1 MGQRLYQVAF
11 LVSAFWLSSAAFAA
25 YKIGIY
31 TDQPSQDKSKGLV
44 EYLKN
49 NPPFN
54 KFDVEFVIY
63 PMSTQELN
71 CGPSNGIA
79 RLVTCDT
86 QKVQNAAFK
95 NGVDQAFVV
104 SNYPAYG
111 GSGGTIPVMTT
122 DSGIPYSTMV
132 HEYLHTVGFG
142 DEYPYSSSETY
153 IYCTQQNIRRYVNL
167 AIIEPLA
174 SYSGDYD
181 ARNKHSNQIPW
192 YGKILTETPIATSVL
207 GTPFPDRELIGLFR
221 AKTCQN
227 SPQRIT
233 VWKPGGSINVME
245 KLNAGMNELEPLVDE
260 AMDSKGLRRKNGAT
274 DIKLGEKEE
283 VPCDETTPTKPT
295 SGGFFEQLGNF
306 FKSLFSKLFG

>member
-104 SNYPAYG
+104 SNYPAY
-111 GSGGTIPVMTT
+111 
-122 DSGIPYSTMV
+122 
-132 HEYLHTVGFG
+132 
-142 DEYPYSSSETY
+142 
-153 IYCTQQNIRRYVNL
+153 
-167 AIIEPLA
+167 
-174 SYSGDYD
+174 
-181 ARNKHSNQIPW
+181 
-192 YGKILTETPIATSVL
+192 
-207 GTPFPDRELIGLFR
+207 LIGLLSFTR
-221 AKTCQN
+221 LWI
-227 SPQRIT
+227 SFT
-233 VWKPGGSINVME
+233 VSTDCPVGILS
-245 KLNAGMNELEPLVDE
+245 
-260 AMDSKGLRRKNGAT
+260 LR
-274 DIKLGEKEE
+274 
-283 VPCDETTPTKPT
+283 
-295 SGGFFEQLGNF
+295 
-306 FKSLFSKLFG
+306 